1 MKLLMALSSC
11 LLLMQMSTAMAAPQ
25 YIQPKAL
32 EQIVKTSAKPVQD
45 QNLSL
50 PIITWGGD
58 ITTIYANGS
67 DKQTQ
72 TGSLFHSYGLDFQL
86 TRNDDFTKQLEL
98 YLSGKTPYLRGTLG
112 MINAATDL
120 LNKQPNTAPVIIHQ
134 LTWSSGG
141 DALVVKQGI
150 NTVADLKG
158 KTIALQAYGP
168 HVDYMMTLL
177 SDAKLKPS
185 DVKIKWLPDLTGT
198 DNSPMAALYESDI
211 DAAFVIIPDALA
223 LTSGGNVG
231 TGAEDSIKNA
241 RILMS
246 TKTANR
252 VITDVYAVRSDYY
265 QQHRNK
271 VESFVKALYSA
282 SSEVKK
288 LFNHPGSDQARYNQL
303 LRTSAQLLLDSADA
317 VADTQGLYLDAEHL
331 DINSNMQFFTDQA
344 YPRNANKMNHQIQ
357 PMLKHL
363 ALSKGSKMP
372 TLADWDFVA
381 LGGDV
386 SFSQKSRFNSAKV
399 ANVVAKKQ
407 QQSALSDGELFSFEV
422 AFTPNQNAFD
432 GALYAAEFNRVIELA
447 STYGGAVITVEGH
460 SDPLK
465 YLRSKKQGESGA
477 VLARLKQSNK
487 NISLS
492 RAQSVQEGLIE
503 FAQQQGITLD
513 SNQFA
518 LVGHGFSQ
526 PQTGMC
532 GSDPCAPKTEAE
544 WRSNMRVVFRI
555 IQLEA
560 EADVFQPL

>member
-1 MKLLMALSSC
+1 MKLLTALSSC
-11 LLLMQMSTAMAAPQ
+11 LLLLQMSTAIAAPK

-32 EQIVKTSAKPVQD
+32 EQIVTTSAKPVQN

-58 ITTIYANGS
+58 IVTIYANGS

-72 TGSLFHSYGLDFQL
+72 AGSLFHSYGLDFQL

-120 LNKQPNTAPVIIHQ
+120 LNKQSNTAPVIIHQ

-198 DNSPMAALYESDI
+198 DNSPMAALYEADI

-252 VITDVYAVRSDYY
+252 VITDVYAVRKDYLE
-265 QQHRNK
+265 QHRSK

-282 SSEVKK
+282 SSDVKK
-288 LFNHPGSDQARYNQL
+288 LFNNPASDQASYNKL
-303 LRTSAQLLLDSADA
+303 LRTSAQLLLDSSDA
-317 VADTQGLYLDAEHL
+317 VADTQGLYHDAEHL
-331 DINSNMQFFTDQA
+331 DINSNMQFFTDKA
-344 YPRNANKMNHQIQ
+344 YPRNANKMNQQIQ
-357 PMLKHL
+357 PMLKYL
-363 ALSKGSKMP
+363 TLSKGNKMP
-372 TLADWDFVA
+372 ELADWDFVA

-386 SFSQKSRFNSAKV
+386 SFSQKSRFNSSKV

-407 QQSALSDGELFSFEV
+407 QQSALADGELFSFEV
-422 AFTPNQNAFD
+422 AFTPNQNSFD
-432 GALYAAEFNRVIELA
+432 GSLYAEEFNRVIELA
-447 STYGGAVITVEGH
+447 STYGGAIITVEGH

-465 YLRSKKQGESGA
+465 YLRSKKQGQSGA

-513 SNQFA
+513 GNQFA